1 MNERA
6 KVTAAAER
14 IADAIARRDLPTLRT
29 LLSRE
34 FTHRT
39 PGGPPVDADLFLRGI
54 EQIPGEIAFVR
65 LEQLEVDM
73 SETAALV
80 TGIQHAQ
87 VRLDGQVI
95 DDRRTFVDWFVKE
108 GGEWRIRVALD
119 VPGPGAP

>member
-1 MNERA
+1 MTERA
-6 KVTAAAER
+6 RVTAAAHR
-14 IADAIARRDLPTLRT
+14 IADAIAQRDLATIRA
-29 LLSRE
+29 LLSAE

-39 PGGPPVDADLFLRGI
+39 PGRQPADADLFLRGI

-73 SETAALV
+73 SDTAALV

-87 VRLDGQVI
+87 VRLDGEVI

-119 VPGPGAP
+119 GPGPASP

>member
-1 MNERA
+1 M
-6 KVTAAAER
+6 
-14 IADAIARRDLPTLRT
+14 ADAIGHRDLATIRT

-34 FTHRT
+34 FTHRK
-39 PGGPPVDADLFLRGI
+39 PGGPAVDADLFLRGI

-73 SETAALV
+73 SDAAALV

-87 VRLDGQVI
+87 VRLDGKVI
-95 DDRRTFVDWFVKE
+95 DDRRTFVDWFVNE

-119 VPGPGAP
+119 VPGPGTP